1 MFLLLNYCGP
11 YIIFMYQKKCDKGL
25 LYQGL
30 RRFSMSDNFEAK
42 TVISPALQLS
52 DFQKQEIF
60 RQRIIERRQRKQ
72 ENDLFMQVAREKH
85 LRNQQRNKF
94 TKIAYHLCAKIISAG
109 IPLRGDNK

>member
-1 MFLLLNYCGP
+1 
-11 YIIFMYQKKCDKGL
+11 
-25 LYQGL
+25 
-30 RRFSMSDNFEAK
+30 MSDTFEAK
-42 TVISPALQLS
+42 TVISPALDLS

-60 RQRIIERRQRKQ
+60 RQRIIERKQRQ
-72 ENDLFMQVAREKH
+72 ENQDLFMQVAREKH

>member
-1 MFLLLNYCGP
+1 MFLLLNHCGP

-42 TVISPALQLS
+42 TVISPTLQLS

-85 LRNQQRNKF
+85 LRNHQRDKF